1 MNIRVPDQLRTLD
14 VNVIKLRLFV
24 FRKTEIWKIEFVRKI
39 KYEEKDVNTEKMF
52 AIHKYLVL

>member
-39 KYEEKDVNTEKMF
+39 KYEEKDVNTEKMS